1 MSIGAEYIKLDNP
14 IAIATDDGVIRLSD
28 IKAQI
33 EAEKKERDDVIVK
46 KWEILLTREY
56 IIEKIMEAQTKSQK
70 RAILIQDYT
79 SQDGTYLLNVLNE
92 SGLGRK
98 LIVMLEGP
106 LLLKCDISGQFELF
120 ITWEEPQKCCIII

>member
-56 IIEKIMEAQTKSQK
+56 IIEKIMEAQTKGQK